1 MPGQKLHSFRKQS
14 EGMTMKLPLVEEL
27 VLVGA
32 TEPGKSQ
39 LALRVVRQ
47 KLAAEGHYRRIYQRP
62 ANAQTQP
69 IQDVSQ
75 IIRGSISGQS
85 TARNTRLDCPANLL
99 HVKFIDRHVG
109 NFVFPAMP
117 GMRALQ
123 KNSLVCFL
131 RHDRRGRP
139 DALIRPSIVSAWK
152 TVSHR
157 CGLQNQDLKAARVH
171 RDLLRFD
178 RDGRIKAAQDLRKVL
193 KSLVRQRL
201 TDDRTVRPNA
211 DQYLSAPAIHEGA
224 KRFSSSGEL
233 RRALLEFKLFGF
245 TSRCEVSQF
254 LERHRDDSTRQ
265 NPRPNPQS
273 PHAHPHSS
281 MAMADSSDV

>member
-47 KLAAEGHYRRIYQRP
+47 KLATESHYRGIHQRS

-75 IIRGSISGQS
+75 IICGSIGGQS
-85 TARNTRLDCPANLL
+85 AARNTRMDCPANFLY
-99 HVKFIDRHVG
+99 VEFIDHYVG
-109 NFVFPAMP
+109 NFVFPTMP
-117 GMRALQ
+117 RMRTFQ
-123 KNSLVCFL
+123 KNPLVCL
-131 RHDRRGRP
+131 LWHDRRGRP
-139 DALIRPSIVSAWK
+139 DALIRSPIVGAWE
-152 TVSHR
+152 TVSR
-157 CGLQNQDLKAARVH
+157 RRGLQNQNLKAARAH
-171 RDLLRFD
+171 RNLLSFD
-178 RDGRIKAAQDLRKVL
+178 RDGRIKAAQDLREVL

-201 TDDRTVRPNA
+201 TNDRTVRPDA
-211 DQYLSAPAIHEGA
+211 DQHLSAPAIHEGA
-224 KRFSSSGEL
+224 KRLSSSGEL

-245 TSRCEVSQF
+245 TSRCEVQQF
-254 LERHRDDSTRQ
+254 LEHHRDDSTRR
-265 NPRPNPQS
+265 NPRPNFGFPCT
-273 PHAHPHSS
+273 SS
-281 MAMADSSDV
+281 SQHGIGRFV